1 MYVCNLTLDCGTQ
14 LRLDDPMALKE
25 VILLV
30 QEKALQ
36 VKIENSKTTTP
47 SETPTSNYEKSLE
60 GLPSR

>member
-1 MYVCNLTLDCGTQ
+1 
-14 LRLDDPMALKE
+14 MALKE

-47 SETPTSNYEKSLE
+47 SETAASNYEKSLE